1 MFREREASSVR
12 VLRVL
17 RGVAEGEAAP
27 RLLCCLLWAADIG
40 AWRVLGT
47 GAVPRIYALLRPLRN
62 VRALLPPLRFQR
74 RCQGA
79 SKQCAVRRGSRRATR
94 GVRGRR

>member
-1 MFREREASSVR
+1 MFREREASSVG

-27 RLLCCLLWAADIG
+27 RLCCLLWAADIG

-47 GAVPRIYALLRPLRN
+47 DAVSRIYAQLRPLRN
-62 VRALLPPLRFQR
+62 VRALLPP
-74 RCQGA
+74 
-79 SKQCAVRRGSRRATR
+79 
-94 GVRGRR
+94 